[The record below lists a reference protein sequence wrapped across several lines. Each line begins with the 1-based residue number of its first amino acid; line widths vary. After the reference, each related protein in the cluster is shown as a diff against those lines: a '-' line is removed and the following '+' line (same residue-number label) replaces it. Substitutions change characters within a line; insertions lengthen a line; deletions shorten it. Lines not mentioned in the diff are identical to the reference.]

1 MRFKIVYDY
10 CFWVAQKV
18 SVIVLF
24 EVNGVVGIGAQS

>member
-10 CFWVAQKV
+10 CFWAAEKGF
-18 SVIVLF
+18 VIVLF